1 MPRAAAIL
9 GLFALIA
16 LPGCEG
22 IVQDVYDERA
32 EEECQELR
40 NVDEQRACLNAI
52 EDRERE
58 RRRRERMED
67 NG

>member
-1 MPRAAAIL
+1 MRRVTAAF

-32 EEECQELR
+32 EEECAELR
-40 NVDEQRACLNAI
+40 NVDEQRACFNAI

-58 RRRRERMED
+58 RRRRERMD
-67 NG
+67 DDG